1 MSAYW
6 RIGVWGS
13 ETAFRHRYNEQEQE
27 GRVSEGSSLCLR
39 LQSKSLP
46 KAFRLHG
53 DGAKA
58 GAFAGYSMQCLR
70 VELKVEE
77 KGEIK
82 AHSCTNFGKYIA
94 RDPPPIVFP

>member
-1 MSAYW
+1 MSSWILKACDFCGLVHEAKAGAFAYMGTGKGW
-6 RIGVWGS
+6 
-13 ETAFRHRYNEQEQE
+13 
-27 GRVSEGSSLCLR
+27 SL
-39 LQSKSLP
+39 
-46 KAFRLHG
+46 RLHG

-58 GAFAGYSMQCLR
+58 GAFAYNGDGAKAGAFAYSMQCLR

-94 RDPPPIVFP
+94 RDLLPNVLP